1 MNTIPG
7 SSYIEKLSA
16 RKVDFI
22 SNLVENYRKLHNPNC
37 IIIFFSCSRVLSQFF
52 KTKMFLTGNSNF
64 QGDFLSMSG
73 KSFDSHS

>member
-1 MNTIPG
+1 MNTVPG

-37 IIIFFSCSRVLSQFF
+37 IIIFFPVVECYHSSLKQKCS
-52 KTKMFLTGNSNF
+52 
-64 QGDFLSMSG
+64 
-73 KSFDSHS
+73 